1 MKPLLK
7 LINAQRENVF
17 QIMNVSEPYF
27 FPHWHFHPECEIM
40 LVLEG
45 TGMRFVG
52 DSMERF
58 QPGDLVFYCDKI
70 PHLYRSD
77 KAYYEKDS
85 RMVSKAVVVYFND
98 ALLKGDFWDGQSIAS
113 LKRLY
118 SLAGRGL
125 KFTGKTRSRL
135 KNKILELDDAKD
147 SLDKIIDLFTILKL
161 MCESKEYERLSSE
174 AFTNPGAEDDCE
186 RVNKVYQFVMD
197 NYMKNPTLE
206 DVAEIACMSPTAFCR
221 FFKSHTNRTYI
232 QFLNEIKI
240 GNACKMLI
248 DNDLSIS
255 EICYMI
261 GFNNTAHFNSQFK
274 KIIGL
279 TPSQYR
285 SEHIEFTPVIALDGE
300 HYKAS

>member
-7 LINAQRENVF
+7 LINSQRDNVF
-17 QIMNVSEPYF
+17 QMIRVNEPYF

-58 QPGDLVFYCDKI
+58 QPGDLVFYGDKI

-77 KAYYEKDS
+77 KEYYGKNSDI
-85 RMVSKAVVVYFND
+85 VSKAIVIYFNE
-98 ALLKGDFWDGQSIAS
+98 ALLKGEFWNGQSIPS
-113 LKRLY
+113 LKRLS
-118 SLAGRGL
+118 SLARRGL
-125 KFTGKTRSRL
+125 KFTGKSRI
-135 KNKILELDDAKD
+135 KIRNKILELDDNKE
-147 SLDKIIDLFTILKL
+147 SLEKVIDLLTILKI
-161 MCESKEYERLSSE
+161 MCDSKEYEQLSSD
-174 AFTNPGAEDDCE
+174 AFTNLIAEDDCE
-186 RVNKVYQFVMD
+186 RINKVYQFVMD
-197 NYMKNPTLE
+197 NYTKNPTLE
-206 DVAEIACMSPTAFCR
+206 EVAEIACMSPTAFCR
-221 FFKSHTNRTYI
+221 FFKSHTNKTYI

-255 EICYMI
+255 EICYI
-261 GFNNTAHFNSQFK
+261 TGFHNTAHFNNQFK

-279 TPSQYR
+279 KPSQYR
-285 SEHIEFTPVIALDGE
+285 QEHVEFVPV
-300 HYKAS
+300 AS

>member
-7 LINAQRENVF
+7 LINAQRDNIFHILKV
-17 QIMNVSEPYF
+17 NEPYF

-58 QPGDLVFYCDKI
+58 QPGDLVFYGDKI

-77 KAYYEKDS
+77 KEYYEKDS
-85 RMVSKAVVVYFND
+85 GVVSRAVVVYFNEVF
-98 ALLKGDFWDGQSIAS
+98 LKGDCWNGQSIAS

-118 SLAGRGL
+118 SLARRGV
-125 KFTGKTRSRL
+125 KFTGKSRTKIRS
-135 KNKILELDDAKD
+135 KILELDDSRDGLEKV
-147 SLDKIIDLFTILKL
+147 IDLLTILKT
-161 MCESKEYERLSSE
+161 MADAKEYEILSSD
-174 AFTNPGAEDDCE
+174 AFTNGIAEDDCE
-186 RVNKVYQFVMD
+186 RINKVYQFVMD
-197 NYMKNPTLE
+197 NYTKNPSLE
-206 DVAEIACMSPTAFCR
+206 EVSEIACMSPTAFCR
-221 FFKSHTNRTYI
+221 FFKSHTNKTYI

-255 EICYMI
+255 EICYI
-261 GFNNTAHFNSQFK
+261 TGFHNTAHFNNQFK
-274 KIIGL
+274 KIIGMR
-279 TPSQYR
+279 PSEYR
-285 SEHIEFTPVIALDGE
+285 QAHVEFVPAGQGE
-300 HYKAS
+300 QSSV